1 MAHDSSSSSKGIK
14 ESALVWPMLTQTN
27 YVEWAMLM
35 QINYEVLEIWE
46 VINPK
51 TNVKRSEDR
60 QAMGVLMRSI
70 PKEMWGT
77 LGVKKMMKEAW
88 ETVKTM
94 KVGTDYMKEISVQK
108 LIKDFE
114 NIEFKD
120 AESVEDFGMCINLVA
135 TLKTLSE
142 TIDDLFHI
150 IYCFLF
156 IESSTYFSK
165 AVSRLLNQNG

>member
-1 MAHDSSSSSKGIK
+1 
-14 ESALVWPMLTQTN
+14 
-27 YVEWAMLM
+27 
-35 QINYEVLEIWE
+35 
-46 VINPK
+46 
-51 TNVKRSEDR
+51 
-60 QAMGVLMRSI
+60 MRSI

-77 LGVKKMMKEAW
+77 LGAKKTMKEAW

-94 KVGTDYMKEISVQK
+94 KVGTNRTKEISVQK

-120 AESVEDFGMCINLVA
+120 AESVENFSMCIVDLVA
-135 TLKTLSE
+135 TLKTLGE
-142 TIDDLFHI
+142 TIHDLFHI

-165 AVSRLLNQNG
+165 AVSRLLNQNV